1 MPKFFNVD
9 ESRKVNKVYVT
20 GSVANDF
27 KKTREFYRANK
38 DAIVKAF
45 DIAMSQMNVKDKN
58 LKLFIRNIR
67 KAQGFYKNGANECAI
82 DVRSYDLKSIV
93 STIIHEL
100 QHSIQYANG
109 DLKVSEVKKMM
120 KWKGENVRKY
130 KSSENFEEYQKLPWE
145 IEARKAETKYLDKVM
160 KELEQA

>member
-9 ESRKVNKVYVT
+9 ETRKSNKVFVT

-27 KKTREFYRANK
+27 KKTREFYRSNK
-38 DAIVKAF
+38 NAIVKAF
-45 DIAMSQMNVKDKN
+45 DIAMTQMNVKDKN

-67 KAQGFYKNGANECAI
+67 KAQGFYKNGVNECAI
-82 DVRSYDLKSIV
+82 DIRCYDLKSIV

-109 DLKVSEVKKMM
+109 DLKISEVKKMM
-120 KWKGENVRKY
+120 CWKGENIRKY
-130 KSSENFEEYQKLPWE
+130 KSTENFEEYQKLPWE
-145 IEARKAETKYLDKVM
+145 IEARSAEAKYIDKVM
-160 KELEQA
+160 KALEKA